1 MFTNWLTRLEKVS
14 LAHSRWEQEA
24 IYGLRYKV
32 YVEELAKKNPSNVDH
47 ERQWI
52 KDPGDSEPGTV
63 LLYSGSMPNLSGT
76 LRLTTWQPGQIPEE
90 VVERYSLELFPD
102 YENLTICEAARLVV
116 RSNFRGK
123 LILPSLARA
132 CYETVCRKQNVHL
145 AFLYCAPGL
154 VRVYRRLG
162 FRPYSGRLVSTKDGI
177 RVPLLMI
184 PSDLRYFRE
193 VNSPLSCLA
202 KEIFGQGG
210 RGHLNIKPYLHLLQ
224 ADAAQYQLDAEYVW
238 TRLETDFLQR
248 KHTGST
254 FLQDLAPADLKLLS
268 SKGFILEVTAGETVT
283 REELVEKE
291 VFLILEGS
299 FEAMVGHRRLAIL
312 NKGDVFGEEAFF
324 LESGR
329 RTSTIRSLTPGR
341 VIVLRRRFIQEI
353 GKTNPAL
360 EACILFN
367 LGRVMAM
374 RLSEMISSIDP
385 QTDTCG
391 ASSLMKT
398 G

>member
-1 MFTNWLTRLEKVS
+1 MFANWLTKLERVS
-14 LAHSRWEQEA
+14 LAHSRWERQA

-52 KDPGDSEPGTV
+52 KDPEDEKPGSV
-63 LLYSGSMPNLSGT
+63 LLYSGSIPNLSGT
-76 LRLTTWQPGQIPEE
+76 LRLTTWEPGHIPAE

-102 YENLTICEAARLVV
+102 YQNLTICEAARLVV
-116 RSNFRGK
+116 RANFRGK
-123 LILPSLARA
+123 LILPALARA

-154 VRVYRRLG
+154 VRIYRRLG
-162 FRPYSGRLVSTKDGI
+162 FRPYAGRLVSTKDGI

-193 VNSPLSCLA
+193 VNSPLTCLA
-202 KEIFGQGG
+202 RELFGSGG
-210 RGHLNIKPYLHLLQ
+210 VKPLDIKPYLHLLQ
-224 ADAAQYQLDAEYVW
+224 ADAAQYQLDAESVW
-238 TRLETDFLQR
+238 TSLETDFLQR
-248 KHTGST
+248 DRTKST

-268 SKGFILEVTAGETVT
+268 SKGFILDVAAGETVT
-283 REELVEKE
+283 REDLVEKE
-291 VFLILEGS
+291 VFLILDGS

-329 RTSTIRSLTPGR
+329 RTTTIRSLSPGR

-360 EACILFN
+360 EASILFN

-374 RLSEMISSIDP
+374 RLAEMISGIDP
-385 QTDTCG
+385 ETDTCG
-391 ASSLMKT
+391 ARGLMKAV
-398 G
+398 